1 MSSMKTMSGDDQGSD
16 MMGRHGDLTSA
27 YKASYA
33 RHSGGA
39 IDGTQQ
45 SAAGIGVGSSDSDDS
60 LTTSQGDGGP
70 GDLDGDPG
78 SNSSGYGKGIAG
90 EFPMV
95 QQGSAPSDSNLSA
108 GGTTTG

>member
-16 MMGRHGDLTSA
+16 MLGRHGDLTAA

-33 RHSGGA
+33 RHSGGV
-39 IDGTQQ
+39 IDNTQQ
-45 SAAGIGVGSSDSDDS
+45 AAAGIGIGSSDSD
-60 LTTSQGDGGP
+60 TSFSTHGGDGGV

-90 EFPMV
+90 ELPMKST
-95 QQGSAPSDSNLSA
+95 GSVPSDSNMQA
-108 GGTTTG
+108 GGTATG

>member
-16 MMGRHGDLTSA
+16 MMGRHGDLTAA

-39 IDGTQQ
+39 MDGTQQ
-45 SAAGIGVGSSDSDDS
+45 SAAGIGIGSSDSDDS
-60 LTTSQGDGGP
+60 LSTSGTGG
-70 GDLDGDPG
+70 LDGDPG
-78 SNSSGYGKGIAG
+78 SNDSGYGKGIAG
-90 EFPMV
+90 ELPMV
-95 QQGSAPSDSNLSA
+95 AQGSAPADSNMSA